1 VVGRDMPMML
11 GLVLFST
18 FVFVVLNLIVDII
31 YRIINPRVRE
41 A

>member
-1 VVGRDMPMML
+1 MML

-18 FVFVVLNLIVDII
+18 FVFVVLNLIVDVI
-31 YRIINPRVRE
+31 YRIINPRAGE

>member
-1 VVGRDMPMML
+1 MPMML

-18 FVFVVLNLIVDII
+18 FIFVVLNLFVDII
-31 YRIINPRVRE
+31 YRVINPRARE